1 MKIPYGESNFYKI
14 RTENYLYV
22 DKTAYIEQ
30 LENQGCF
37 NILLRPRR
45 FGKSLFLS
53 TLRHYY
59 DSRFEEE
66 FNVLFSDLYIG
77 EHPTPLKNRYQMLFM
92 DFSGIITDNID
103 TVRQGFDHTVKTELI
118 DFLESYNYPDR
129 ALQRIEE
136 QTSAAAL
143 MKTFFKVVKGKKIYI
158 LIDEYDHFANAVLG
172 EDLSLYQDIVG
183 KGGFVRSFYETI
195 KTGTREGV
203 VDRFL
208 ITGVTSITLDS
219 LTSGFNIGDNI
230 SHHRDF
236 NQAIGFTLEETEN
249 IVQPLAEQCSLEE
262 NALMSDLKR
271 WYNGYLFS
279 EDKSGRVF
287 NADMVLYFI
296 KKFNLESCRYPQKML
311 DANIASDYRKISRF
325 FSIGDSERNYQVL
338 EELLTLGQVTAE
350 YKDKLDIIKDFDRDD
365 FITLLFY
372 MGFITIQGA
381 ELEETVFAIPNHV
394 IRQLYFEYFKKEVE
408 QRSQISIDSGIL
420 KRAVRELALHNDISP
435 LAKEIEQ
442 VLALLS
448 NRDFMKMDEKH
459 IKTLIL
465 TLLYQSKV
473 YYIKSE
479 AEVNKRYPDILLLER
494 NPNKV
499 KYQFLFELKYCK
511 KKDGDR
517 GWQKKKEEGIRQ
529 VEEYLQLEEIQGLTQ
544 LKAYLLI
551 TDGTALEVVAVG

>member
-53 TLRHYY
+53 TLRYYY
-59 DSRFEEE
+59 DIRFQKE
-66 FNVLFSDLYIG
+66 FDILFSGLSIG
-77 EHPTPLKNRYQMLFM
+77 ERPTPLKNRYQMLFM
-92 DFSGIITDNID
+92 DFSGIITDDIN
-103 TVRQGFDHTVKTELI
+103 TVRQGFDHAVKTELV

-129 ALQRIEE
+129 AMQRIEE

-143 MKTFFKVVKGKKIYI
+143 MKTFFKVIKGEKIYI

-172 EDLSLYQDIVG
+172 EDLNLYQDIVG

-219 LTSGFNIGDNI
+219 LTSGFNIGENI

-236 NQAIGFTLEETEN
+236 HQSIGFTLEETEN
-249 IVQPLAEQCSLEE
+249 IVQPLNEECSLEK
-262 NALMSDLKR
+262 NALMNDLKR

-279 EDKSGRVF
+279 EDNRGRVF

-296 KKFNLESCRYPQKML
+296 KNFNLETCRYPKKML
-311 DANIASDYRKISRF
+311 DSNIASDYRKITRF
-325 FSIGDSERNYQVL
+325 FSIGDSDRNYQVL
-338 EELLTLGQVTAE
+338 EELLTLGQITAE

-365 FITLLFY
+365 FVTLLFY
-372 MGFITIQGA
+372 MGFITIQGT

-394 IRQLYFEYFKKEVE
+394 IRQLYFEYFKKEIE
-408 QRSQISIDSGIL
+408 QRSQIAIDSGRL
-420 KRAVRELALHNDISP
+420 KKAVRELALHGDISP
-435 LAKEIEQ
+435 LAEEIEQ

-448 NRDFMKMDEKH
+448 NRDFMRMDEKH

-479 AEVNKRYPDILLLER
+479 HEVNKRYPDILLLER
-494 NPNKV
+494 NPTKV

-511 KKDGDR
+511 KKDGAR
-517 GWQKKKEEGIRQ
+517 GWQAKKEEGVRQ
-529 VEEYLQLEEIQGLTQ
+529 VEEYLRLEEIQGLAQ
-544 LKAYLLI
+544 LKAYLLL
-551 TDGTALEVVAVG
+551 TDGSALEVFAVG